1 MSKLPVK
8 KDLKQPTG
16 KVAESTSDINYISPA
31 VDVYETEDKLVM
43 MLDMPGVSKDE
54 IKVHIDNSVIT
65 ITGNAKIPQKGDF
78 RYLEFRP
85 CDYKRSFELGAEID
99 QEKIQADYKQGV
111 LSIQMPKQEKPKNK
125 EITINVK

>member
-8 KDLKQPTG
+8 KEPDQPTS
-16 KVAESTSDINYISPA
+16 KSVEATSDINYISPA
-31 VDVYETEDKLVM
+31 VDVYETEDALVM

-54 IKVHIDNSVIT
+54 IRVHIDKGIIT
-65 ITGNAKIPQKGDF
+65 ITGHAKIPQKGDF

-85 CDYKRSFELGAEID
+85 NDFKRSFELGAEVD

-111 LSIQMPKQEKPKNK
+111 LTINMPKQERAKYK

>member
-8 KDLKQPTG
+8 KEPNQPTS
-16 KVAESTSDINYISPA
+16 KSAESTSDISYISPA
-31 VDVYETEDKLVM
+31 VDVYETENALAM
-43 MLDMPGVSKDE
+43 ILDMPGVSKDE
-54 IKVHIDNSVIT
+54 IKVHIDKGIIT

-85 CDYKRSFELGAEID
+85 CDYKRSFELGAEIN
-99 QEKIQADYKQGV
+99 QEMIQADYKQGV
-111 LSIQMPKQEKPKNK
+111 LTIHMPRQEMVKNK